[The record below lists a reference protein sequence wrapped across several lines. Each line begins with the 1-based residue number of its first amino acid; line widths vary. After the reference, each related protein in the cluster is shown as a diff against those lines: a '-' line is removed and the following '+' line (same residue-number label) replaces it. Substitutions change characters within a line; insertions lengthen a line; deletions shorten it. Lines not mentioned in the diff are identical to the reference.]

1 MAQHAEVQSEPG
13 EVAVARERLHSALR
27 LARRELLSRRLPGG
41 YWEGHLSSSALSTAT
56 ALCALALAG
65 EARDETLIAA
75 GVRWLGKHHN
85 DDGGWGDTPD
95 SPSNLATTLLCFS
108 ALTLTSEVPGAVE
121 ALTLAAPYVTAHTG
135 TSPAQRAAA
144 ITAAYGE
151 DRTFAVP
158 ILMNCALAGL
168 VEWDDIPSLPCELAV
183 LPQSWYRLTKMQVV
197 SYALPALIAVG
208 LALEY
213 HRPLFHRRSS
223 ALRRLTAQAVKRK
236 LVTLQPSS
244 GGFLEATPL
253 TAFVCMAL
261 HSVDPG
267 ETPQSARVLGLGLD
281 FLRRSARADG
291 SWPIDTNLSVWVTS
305 GALNALDLSGGLP
318 RAEAE
323 STREWLALRQ
333 YHQEHPYTGAAP
345 GGFGWTH
352 LPGGVPD
359 ADDTAGALLALAG
372 WPAFTGLA
380 GGVKWL
386 LALQNSDGG
395 WPTFCRGWGKL
406 PFDKSCDDLT
416 AHALRALRTDESEA
430 VFDCGARART
440 PPRDVSRTQTAGY
453 QPPPYRRNLARAISR
468 GLNYLSSRQ
477 RPDGSW
483 VPLWFGNQQ
492 APEHRSPVLGTSRVL
507 LAWAELDR
515 DAEEALLW
523 LQFLAAAQNDDGGW
537 GGAAGVP
544 STVEETALAISA
556 LSHWPQECHTAL
568 QRGLDY
574 LLQRIENGD
583 WTRPAPLGLYF
594 ASLWYS
600 EELYPIIWTVEALGR
615 VLSAAP

>member
-1 MAQHAEVQSEPG
+1 
-13 EVAVARERLHSALR
+13 
-27 LARRELLSRRLPGG
+27 
-41 YWEGHLSSSALSTAT
+41 
-56 ALCALALAG
+56 
-65 EARDETLIAA
+65 
-75 GVRWLGKHHN
+75 
-85 DDGGWGDTPD
+85 
-95 SPSNLATTLLCFS
+95 
-108 ALTLTSEVPGAVE
+108 
-121 ALTLAAPYVTAHTG
+121 
-135 TSPAQRAAA
+135 
-144 ITAAYGE
+144 
-151 DRTFAVP
+151 
-158 ILMNCALAGL
+158 
-168 VEWDDIPSLPCELAV
+168 
-183 LPQSWYRLTKMQVV
+183 
-197 SYALPALIAVG
+197 
-208 LALEY
+208 
-213 HRPLFHRRSS
+213 
-223 ALRRLTAQAVKRK
+223 
-236 LVTLQPSS
+236 
-244 GGFLEATPL
+244 
-253 TAFVCMAL
+253 AL

-267 ETPQSARVLGLGLD
+267 ETPQSARVLGMGLD

-305 GALNALDLSGGLP
+305 GAFNALEFSGGLP

-372 WPAFTGLA
+372 WPAFTGLED
-380 GGVKWL
+380 GVKWL

-416 AHALRALRTDESEA
+416 AHALRVLRSA
-430 VFDCGARART
+430 
-440 PPRDVSRTQTAGY
+440 QTAVGAG
-453 QPPPYRRNLARAISR
+453 NLARAVSR
-468 GLNYLSSRQ
+468 GLDYLSSRQ

-492 APEHRSPVLGTSRVL
+492 APEHLNPVLGTSRVL
-507 LAWAELDR
+507 LAWAELDHN
-515 DAEEALLW
+515 AEEALLG
-523 LQFLAAAQNDDGGW
+523 LQFLVATQSDDGGW

-556 LSHWPQECHTAL
+556 LSHWPQECNTAV

-574 LLQRIENGD
+574 LLGRVENGD